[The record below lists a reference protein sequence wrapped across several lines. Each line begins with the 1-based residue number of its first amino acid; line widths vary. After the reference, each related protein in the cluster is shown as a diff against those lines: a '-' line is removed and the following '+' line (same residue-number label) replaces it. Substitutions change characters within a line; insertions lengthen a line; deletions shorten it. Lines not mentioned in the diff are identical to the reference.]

1 MVISSAGRARNAD
14 ILVKAFKMMERD
26 PNVAAEEE
34 IFLVALNSC
43 SLAEV
48 IITNTPSQYILCIHL
63 SNPCTW
69 TEVID
74 ASPIDC
80 SPIPSV

>member
-48 IITNTPSQYILCIHL
+48 IAPYSLSTHPSYSCSFL
-63 SNPCTW
+63 
-69 TEVID
+69 EAID
-74 ASPIDC
+74 AVDLL
-80 SPIPSV
+80 IPSNTFVFT

>member
-14 ILVKAFKMMERD
+14 VLVKAFKMMERD

-48 IITNTPSQYILCIHL
+48 SIIITPSQPTYSLKTPVSFVFL
-63 SNPCTW
+63 
-69 TEVID
+69 D
-74 ASPIDC
+74 
-80 SPIPSV
+80 